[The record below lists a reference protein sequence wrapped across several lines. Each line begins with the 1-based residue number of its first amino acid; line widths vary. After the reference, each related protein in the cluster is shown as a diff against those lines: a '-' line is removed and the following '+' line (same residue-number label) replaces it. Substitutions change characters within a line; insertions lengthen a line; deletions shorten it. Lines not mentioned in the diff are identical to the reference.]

1 MQSGEGGLSEGVGLP
16 PGGGD
21 GGDGDDGGGGGGDG
35 DDGGGGGGDDG
46 GGNDD
51 DEDEKLLPGSI
62 CRLAEGQQGSPLK
75 SLRFGQ
81 SYSKFDHS
89 YLVHE
94 FELHR

>member
-1 MQSGEGGLSEGVGLP
+1 MQLGEGGLSEGVGLP
-16 PGGGD
+16 PGDGDGGGGD
-21 GGDGDDGGGGGGDG
+21 GGGGGGGDG
-35 DDGGGGGGDDG
+35 GDCD
-46 GGNDD
+46 NDD
-51 DEDEKLLPGSI
+51 DGDEKLLPGSI

>member
-1 MQSGEGGLSEGVGLP
+1 MQLGEGGLSEGVGLP
-16 PGGGD
+16 PGDGD
-21 GGDGDDGGGGGGDG
+21 GGGGDDGGGGGGDG
-35 DDGGGGGGDDG
+35 GDCD
-46 GGNDD
+46 NDD
-51 DEDEKLLPGSI
+51 DGDEKLLPGSI
-62 CRLAEGQQGSPLK
+62 YRLAEGQQGSPLK